1 MKYIKAII
9 FISALIV
16 YAVLIQQNRFIQ
28 DDTFINFRYI
38 DNFLNGNGLVYNS
51 AEYVEGFTSLSW
63 LIILIIVKA
72 LGFDLI
78 IASQYLSIFFG
89 AVVLLLIFLFSNR
102 YKNSIYIFIAN
113 ALLMISSLGFIYW
126 TVSGMETSFFVLL
139 VLLMVFTYI
148 SKENLFNNNYF
159 FVVSFLAVITRH
171 EAAALFFIILLYDYI
186 INKSK
191 YQLKE
196 NRKSFL
202 IRIIVLFL
210 LLLLLFLLRILYYGF
225 PFPNTYYAKVNLILP
240 YIERGF
246 EYIYNFIVRDLL
258 YGLLLIPLFIF
269 FSKEKNS
276 LLRLTLV
283 LSAFYLVYI
292 IYIGGDILPHNRF
305 LLPVLPLI
313 YLSISIF
320 VFSNTSKQSLK
331 ILLVLIIIAASFIKA
346 DYQKDFIK
354 YTREHEIGL
363 VKKMKIYA
371 EYLNERSDENSTA
384 TVSTIG
390 SFGYYYKGNL
400 VDMVGLTDKFIAHN
414 PIEVKEID
422 ENIPVG
428 WKERTYNIDYIFSR
442 KPDFII
448 FPAGYKPT
456 AFPEAALFSDQ
467 RFINQYYVELL
478 YSSELNQMLPFFV
491 KRKSMLISNDT
502 CSNYSRKWVI
512 DFIKGNNL
520 LLEFIKSKDESL
532 IDKIE
537 EYAQSIIKKS
547 CRTEEGYLM
556 IGLLRF
562 HQGLFDE
569 SYKNFYK
576 VYMNDPLNSFSIY
589 YLMLISSKK
598 DDSVSLT
605 KFTRKLKEVSP
616 GALPNMVLQ

>member
-1 MKYIKAII
+1 LKYFKAIL
-9 FISALIV
+9 FLSTLIV

-51 AEYVEGFTSLSW
+51 GEYVEGFTSLSW
-63 LIILIIVKA
+63 LIILTIVKV

-89 AVVLLLIFLFSNR
+89 ALIIFIIYLFSNHF
-102 YKNSIYIFIAN
+102 KDSVYIFISSA
-113 ALLMISSLGFIYW
+113 ALMISSPGFIYW
-126 TVSGMETSFFVLL
+126 TVSGMETSFFVVL
-139 VLLMVFTYI
+139 VLLMVLAYI
-148 SKENLFNNNYF
+148 YKNNLFSNSYF
-159 FVVSFLAVITRH
+159 FIASFIAVITRQ
-171 EAAALFFIILLYDYI
+171 EAAALFFIILLYDFLV
-186 INKSK
+186 NKSQ
-191 YQLKE
+191 YLQKE
-196 NRKSFL
+196 NLRAFL
-202 IRIIVLFL
+202 IRIVVFFL
-210 LLLLLFLLRILYYGF
+210 PLLLLFLLRIFYYGY

-240 YIERGF
+240 YIQRGF

-258 YGLLLIPLFIF
+258 FGLLLIPIFIF
-269 FSKEKNS
+269 FNKEKNN
-276 LLRLTLV
+276 LLKMTLI
-283 LSAFYLVYI
+283 LSTFYVVYI

-313 YLSISIF
+313 YLSISIL
-320 VFSNTSKQSLK
+320 VFNNTSKKSLK
-331 ILLVLIIIAASFIKA
+331 VILVAIIIAASFIKA
-346 DYQKDFIK
+346 DYKKDFIR

-363 VKKMKIYA
+363 VKKMQIYA
-371 EYLNERSDENSTA
+371 DYLNDRSGENSTA

-390 SFGYYYKGNL
+390 SFGYYFNGNL
-400 VDMVGLTDKFIAHN
+400 IDMVGLTDKFIAHN

-442 KPDFII
+442 KPDFVI

-491 KRKSMLISNDT
+491 KRKSKLISSDS
-502 CSNYSRKWVI
+502 CSTYSRKWVI
-512 DFIKGNNL
+512 DFLKGNNL
-520 LLEFIKSKDESL
+520 LLEFIKAKDEFL
-532 IDKIE
+532 INKIE
-537 EYAQSIIKKS
+537 EYAKSIIYKS
-547 CRTEEGYLM
+547 CRPEEGYLM

-562 HQGLFDE
+562 HQGLYDE
-569 SYKNFYK
+569 SYNYFYK
-576 VYMNDPLNSFSIY
+576 VYMKDPFNSFSIY

-598 DDSVSLT
+598 GDMINLT
-605 KFTRKLKEVSP
+605 KYTRKLKEVSP
-616 GALPNMVLQ
+616 GALPNMVSQ